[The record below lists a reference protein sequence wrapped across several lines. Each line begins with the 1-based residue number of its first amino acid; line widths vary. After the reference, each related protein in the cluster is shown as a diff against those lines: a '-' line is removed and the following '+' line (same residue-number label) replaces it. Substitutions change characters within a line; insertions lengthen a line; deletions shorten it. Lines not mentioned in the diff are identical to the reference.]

1 MDMGRFRYFLCYL
14 RPRMQALLLGFALFG
29 LCRLMIWVF
38 ALIFPRTTWDY
49 LCQDGICSETAPT
62 WSPDGSQIMFV
73 VDDTHI
79 YISDANGD
87 YLLCAIYVG
96 AGGWRAINPNWS
108 PDGKRIVYA
117 RSNGRDYAQI
127 RAANADGGN
136 RQELSTSSVGNDI
149 WAAWSPDGTR
159 IAYISYAGQGA
170 LWVMSA
176 DGNYRWQV
184 AHDAMNPVWSPDG
197 STIAYEHSADGEIY
211 IQQADG
217 GGDAR
222 NLTRREGKDT
232 SPAWSPDGAT
242 IVFVSDRDGNEEIY
256 VVNADGSNPH
266 NLTHNAAK
274 DHSPV
279 WSPDGTRIAFIS
291 DHDGYAELY
300 VMDADGSNQR
310 QIANTHIVGI
320 PAWSP
325 DSRSLAFAAELQ
337 AGNPRHSR
345 VYVMD
350 VDSPNARCLTCL
362 D

>member
-1 MDMGRFRYFLCYL
+1 MDRFRYFLCYL

-136 RQELSTSSVGNDI
+136 RQELSTSSVGNDS
-149 WAAWSPDGTR
+149 WAVWSPDGTR
-159 IAYISYAGQGA
+159 IAYISYQGQGA
-170 LWVMSA
+170 LWVTSA

-222 NLTRREGKDT
+222 NLTRREGNDT

-242 IVFVSDRDGNEEIY
+242 IAFVSNRGIY
-256 VVNADGSNPH
+256 VVNADGSNPR
-266 NLTHNAAK
+266 NLTYHTVNA
-274 DHSPV
+274 HSPV
-279 WSPDGTRIAFIS
+279 WSPDGARIAFIS

-300 VMDADGSNQR
+300 VMDADGSDLH
-310 QIANTHIVGI
+310 QITNNPYVVGI

-325 DSRSLAFAAELQ
+325 DSRSLAFAARYFLSP
-337 AGNPRHSR
+337 GTGSLSR
-345 VYVMD
+345 IYV
-350 VDSPNARCLTCL
+350 VDADGANLRCLTCA